1 MILEPYF
8 NFLIALT
15 VGFVAEIP
23 AFISVI
29 IIHSK
34 YKSMLTDNMKD
45 DHLQEYS
52 DSIYPLIS
60 FVYFMI
66 AFIVYQMVE
75 IIREMCQ

>member
-15 VGFVAEIP
+15 VGFVSEIP

-45 DHLQEYS
+45 DQFKNL